1 MEFNDEQLKLIHRA
15 VRHYQM
21 NSTVVGS
28 EEYCRCDRILDST
41 YDIFVKELRSRIKCD
56 I

>member
-21 NSTVVGS
+21 NSTAVGS
-28 EEYCRCDRILDST
+28 VEYGRCDVILDAT
-41 YDIFVKELRSRIKCD
+41 YEVFVRETRANIKCD